1 MKSHLLKNSRI
12 LSLNLGGLGDL
23 ITTLPVLNALTNAG
37 ASVTSLVWP
46 ALEELALCVPC
57 IDTVLGLTREQENDP
72 KLSELISGL
81 AGTRGFDLVLDFAFQ
96 PRAGIITR
104 AAGGRRT
111 IGFNIDRKACP
122 WYTANFPNLPDEHR
136 LERNLKLLDYLGLA
150 RPAVPDFPMTFS
162 GRALARLE
170 DLLESQGIF
179 LRRDRPIA
187 LHPGSGVSKRNWLA
201 ERFAAL
207 ADRLAAHTGRRVLLL
222 GGRGR
227 TYDGTDESE
236 LVRSVQN
243 TMRGAA
249 INLAGELS
257 LPELACLLRYCSLF
271 VGNNSGPAHL
281 AATIARAP
289 ALLVWAPR
297 NEKIWRPLGP
307 KVELVYAETFCR
319 DDCLLNRCDNIQY
332 CLNLISVEEVFER
345 YLSAFA
351 AEEALPQAAGGRR

>member
-1 MKSHLLKNSRI
+1 MKNSRI

-23 ITTLPVLNALTNAG
+23 ITTLPVLSALSNAG
-37 ASVTSLVWP
+37 ASITSLVWP
-46 ALEELALCVPC
+46 ALEELALCIPC
-57 IDTVLGLTREQENDP
+57 IDTVLGLTRQQENDP
-72 KLSELISGL
+72 QLSELISGL
-81 AGTRGFDLVLDFAFQ
+81 AGTRGFDLVLDFAFP

-111 IGFNIDRKACP
+111 LGFNIDREACP

-136 LERNLKLLDYLGLA
+136 LERNLKLLDYLGFE

-170 DLLESQGIF
+170 DLLEYHGLC

-187 LHPGSGVSKRNWLA
+187 LHPGSGVSKRNWPA

-236 LVRSVQN
+236 LVRRVQ
-243 TMRGAA
+243 AA
-249 INLAGELS
+249 MQTAPVNLAGELS

-281 AATIARAP
+281 AATIARTP

-297 NEKIWRPLGP
+297 NEKIWRPVGP
-307 KVELVYAETFCR
+307 KVELLFAETFCR

-332 CLNLISVEEVFER
+332 CLNLIPVEEVFER

-351 AEEALPQAAGGRR
+351 AGGQYTQAAGERR